1 MAMLLCMAVLLL
13 VASSSALLAQ
23 EVGPPKGTRV
33 DRPAP
38 KEGEGAGINEMVQR
52 MQGKPVRA
60 ILVKKAEADGAL
72 RPLEGPSAESFVRTL
87 QTRVGQPFEA
97 SKVTADCQNLWNE
110 RRIIVHV
117 FAEEV
122 DAEIVVT
129 FLVEKEVEIY
139 EGVDFVGLNSIDRQT
154 VDSLIGLH
162 ADRQV
167 TRTEAEAM
175 RKVLIARYWRDGFAS
190 CSIELKDVPVP
201 DAPATKPQT
210 GQRPPPLRRLRFQI
224 DEGQKVTIQSITFI
238 GNVSFAADPIF
249 GLFGSDSYLVRDS
262 HIQSDPARG
271 FVAGGA
277 FSREVLEEDLDR
289 LRLFYRSRGFLDATV
304 DLGDVK
310 FTPDRTAVDITLV
323 VVEGPRYR
331 IKSVHV
337 EHVTKEKKP
346 VTSPPLYPAKEI
358 EAQLKVQPG
367 EYYDHDRLQRDSLA
381 ISDFY
386 GRRGHPPRGFPGMG
400 SVPEA
405 FEIFQPPRENY
416 GVEPEVEI
424 TFQVFE
430 GVPKKLRDVIIRG
443 NRFTRDHVIRRRVR
457 VMPGDRIDMVEVNR
471 SLRSIEQTR
480 FFQDAV
486 TLQGPRLQLEPVP
499 GSPDYVNLALDVED
513 GSTGE
518 LRWGIGVS
526 TGQGIQGQVTF
537 NKRNFDLWNPPS
549 SWNPITALGEILD
562 NKAFHGGG
570 QNFGVLL
577 APGSQYSQFQVTYVE
592 PDVFR
597 QHIDTYELR
606 LSTQRRIRRL
616 TDGYTTDVL
625 GLDVG
630 LSRNFTDNFNAGF
643 SVRQE
648 SVEVKDLAQDASS
661 LAYDAEGQTELRG
674 GRISARY
681 RDYDDLVRPTS
692 GFELGLSFE
701 VLGGL
706 LGGEESLTK
715 ITHTGQLYVALHEN
729 EMKHR
734 TVLHLEHFF
743 GYAKEFGDSND
754 VFITERFYMGGD
766 NLRGFDYRRAGP
778 SQFGRPIGGQ
788 ARYTASAEIYFPLIA
803 TRLEG
808 EVRDRELVRWLL
820 FTDFGLLGLDIDDP
834 TFGELRASSG
844 IGIRIEI
851 PYLEVPIQL
860 DLGWPWSYEETDDRR
875 QLFFSISR

>member
-1 MAMLLCMAVLLL
+1 
-13 VASSSALLAQ
+13 
-23 EVGPPKGTRV
+23 
-33 DRPAP
+33 
-38 KEGEGAGINEMVQR
+38 
-52 MQGKPVRA
+52 
-60 ILVKKAEADGAL
+60 
-72 RPLEGPSAESFVRTL
+72 
-87 QTRVGQPFEA
+87 
-97 SKVTADCQNLWNE
+97 
-110 RRIIVHV
+110 
-117 FAEEV
+117 
-122 DAEIVVT
+122 
-129 FLVEKEVEIY
+129 
-139 EGVDFVGLNSIDRQT
+139 
-154 VDSLIGLH
+154 
-162 ADRQV
+162 
-167 TRTEAEAM
+167 
-175 RKVLIARYWRDGFAS
+175 
-190 CSIELKDVPVP
+190 
-201 DAPATKPQT
+201 
-210 GQRPPPLRRLRFQI
+210 
-224 DEGQKVTIQSITFI
+224 
-238 GNVSFAADPIF
+238 
-249 GLFGSDSYLVRDS
+249 
-262 HIQSDPARG
+262 
-271 FVAGGA
+271 
-277 FSREVLEEDLDR
+277 
-289 LRLFYRSRGFLDATV
+289 
-304 DLGDVK
+304 
-310 FTPDRTAVDITLV
+310 
-323 VVEGPRYR
+323 
-331 IKSVHV
+331 
-337 EHVTKEKKP
+337 
-346 VTSPPLYPAKEI
+346 
-358 EAQLKVQPG
+358 
-367 EYYDHDRLQRDSLA
+367 
-381 ISDFY
+381 
-386 GRRGHPPRGFPGMG
+386 
-400 SVPEA
+400 
-405 FEIFQPPRENY
+405 
-416 GVEPEVEI
+416 
-424 TFQVFE
+424 
-430 GVPKKLRDVIIRG
+430 
-443 NRFTRDHVIRRRVR
+443 
-457 VMPGDRIDMVEVNR
+457 MPGDRIDMVEVNR

-518 LRWGIGVS
+518 LRWGIGIS
-526 TGQGIQGQVTF
+526 TGQGVQGQVTF
-537 NKRNFDLWNPPS
+537 NKRNFDISNLPS
-549 SWNPITALGEILD
+549 SWNPITAIGEILD

-570 QNFGVLL
+570 QNLGVLL
-577 APGSQYSQFQVTYVE
+577 APGSEYSQFQVTFVE

-597 QHIDTYELR
+597 QHFDTIELR

-630 LSRNFTDNFNAGF
+630 LSRNFTEDFNAGF

-692 GFELGLSFE
+692 GYELTLSFE

-715 ITHTGQLYVALHEN
+715 ITHTGHLYVALSEN

-788 ARYTASAEIYFPLIA
+788 ARYTATAEIYFPLIA

-820 FTDFGLLGLDIDDP
+820 FTDIGLLGLDIDDP
-834 TFGELRASSG
+834 TFGELRGSSG
-844 IGIRIEI
+844 FGIRIEI